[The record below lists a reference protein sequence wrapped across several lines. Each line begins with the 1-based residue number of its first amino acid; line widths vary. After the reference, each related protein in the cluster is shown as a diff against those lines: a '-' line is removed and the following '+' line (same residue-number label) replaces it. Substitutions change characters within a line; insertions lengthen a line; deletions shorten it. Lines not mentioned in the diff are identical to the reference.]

1 VQDITERKAAEE
13 QIKQL
18 AFYDYLT
25 QLPNRRLLN
34 ERLQYG
40 IDLAQREGNQLAVLA
55 LDLDRFKA
63 INDNLG
69 HKAGDELLQKVA
81 ERIVTQLRKVDT
93 AARLG
98 GDEFVV
104 LLSEISH
111 HDDVKRVALAIIAE
125 LSQPFLLRE
134 TDSVNIGTSIGISFY
149 PEHGDNPEILL
160 DRADIALYK
169 AKDQGRGC
177 FCIA

>member
-1 VQDITERKAAEE
+1 
-13 QIKQL
+13 
-18 AFYDYLT
+18 
-25 QLPNRRLLN
+25 
-34 ERLQYG
+34 LQHG
-40 IDLAQREGNQLAVLA
+40 IDIGQREAKQLAVLM

-63 INDNLG
+63 VNDSLG
-69 HKAGDELLQKVA
+69 HSAGDELLQKVA
-81 ERIVTQLRKVDT
+81 VRIKAQLRKVDT

-104 LLSEISH
+104 LLPDISH
-111 HDDVKRVALAIIAE
+111 HEDVKRVAMGIIEA
-125 LSQPFLLRE
+125 LNQPFLLRE
-134 TDSVNIGTSIGISFY
+134 TNEVNIGTSIGISFY

-160 DRADIALYK
+160 DRADTALYK